1 MKTLKTILAIALS
14 LAMISALCACS
25 IKVGGEE
32 TWEYSADTKEGC
44 EQLFNDFF
52 KKTFENTNQVVT
64 VKGNGSLVSTETIDG
79 TSDCITYSTT
89 GAYTYSFI
97 KDGEYIYAL
106 KDNDSQQYYM
116 VGEENYSYG
125 YFVYRNSIDILADVP
140 EDGVTFACEVKGSSE
155 DGNST
160 NSLTLEITTDEGSVK
175 ITATSEND
183 LVKTVTIVT
192 NDGGET
198 RTTEMT
204 FEYGNASVT
213 LPDISDWEKT
223 EA

>member
-14 LAMISALCACS
+14 LAMISALSACS
-25 IKVGGEE
+25 IKFGGEE

-52 KKTFENTNQVVT
+52 EKTFENTNMVVT
-64 VKGNGSLVSTETIDG
+64 TKGNGSLVSTETIDG
-79 TSDCITYSTT
+79 TSDCITYATT
-89 GAYTYSFI
+89 GAETYSFI
-97 KDGEYIYAL
+97 KDEEYIYAL
-106 KDNDSQQYYM
+106 TCDGSNCYM
-116 VGEENYSYG
+116 VGTENYGHG
-125 YFVYRNSIDILADVP
+125 YRVFKNSIDILDALP
-140 EDGVTFACEVKGSSE
+140 ADGVTYACEVKGSSE

-160 NSLTLEITTDEGSVK
+160 NSLTLEFSTDEGSVK
-175 ITATSEND
+175 ITAASEND

-204 FEYGNASVT
+204 FEYGTASVT